1 MSKKRF
7 IKLDC
12 GEFDKTNETLVL
24 NDETL
29 AFLKDVRGMSD
40 HNLYFNKAL
49 STMFNSSMV
58 AYVPLAKTLGILTDK
73 ESSWSLK
80 LNEIQKVV
88 TDDVFAALSSYQSLA
103 QEKKRFGTAGD
114 ITELIIEIFNE
125 IEEKILIP
133 KRYESSKE
141 REMALKK
148 QRANSILS
156 RMERSFMDP
165 EMEQQVDW
173 AWKKWLYFDQNAYD
187 DTLQK
192 LRRTFGVHRLPD
204 IYQELNLTLHTGETV
219 IDIWRVFGALQR
231 IAEVPIYANNQIRVG
246 SRPKKEQKTTSWRF
260 EWKYKNQKYY
270 PTDEKMA
277 YFNQLHKMDLEGI
290 ADNSYL
296 KKMFPWKA
304 SLKAK
309 NLAAFGSLT
318 DSRKRNYLED
328 EHIDFLKSRQFMTE
342 LKKYLKLPNLWV
354 QKIIAEKL
362 LEMIEGDLKRILR
375 LNEKKGLTE
384 QYKTTMEAEKNRVRR
399 EKIAKIL
406 VRKLQNAEG
415 VWWVYGI
422 RRADW
427 PFVEPMLKA
436 ICMIE
441 YDWKSWD
448 IDDILQLFWLE
459 KEKNQIPRDQ
469 LSKKIINIAD
479 NKKAAILR
487 NMKRVMSRPEFLA
500 IFRQKPQKV
509 AVGNQVRWQYI
520 KTFKGIDY
528 FLIGTKK
535 QREIIVT
542 TKSPKKDEA
551 IREWEVVGLE
561 ITKIIP
567 WKKRSPQANHW
578 KIVQKPDIFNQ

>member
-1 MSKKRF
+1 
-7 IKLDC
+7 
-12 GEFDKTNETLVL
+12 
-24 NDETL
+24 
-29 AFLKDVRGMSD
+29 
-40 HNLYFNKAL
+40 
-49 STMFNSSMV
+49 
-58 AYVPLAKTLGILTDK
+58 
-73 ESSWSLK
+73 
-80 LNEIQKVV
+80 
-88 TDDVFAALSSYQSLA
+88 
-103 QEKKRFGTAGD
+103 
-114 ITELIIEIFNE
+114 
-125 IEEKILIP
+125 
-133 KRYESSKE
+133 
-141 REMALKK
+141 
-148 QRANSILS
+148 
-156 RMERSFMDP
+156 
-165 EMEQQVDW
+165 
-173 AWKKWLYFDQNAYD
+173 
-187 DTLQK
+187 
-192 LRRTFGVHRLPD
+192 
-204 IYQELNLTLHTGETV
+204 
-219 IDIWRVFGALQR
+219 
-231 IAEVPIYANNQIRVG
+231 
-246 SRPKKEQKTTSWRF
+246 
-260 EWKYKNQKYY
+260 
-270 PTDEKMA
+270 
-277 YFNQLHKMDLEGI
+277 
-290 ADNSYL
+290 
-296 KKMFPWKA
+296 
-304 SLKAK
+304 
-309 NLAAFGSLT
+309 
-318 DSRKRNYLED
+318 
-328 EHIDFLKSRQFMTE
+328 
-342 LKKYLKLPNLWV
+342 
-354 QKIIAEKL
+354 
-362 LEMIEGDLKRILR
+362 
-375 LNEKKGLTE
+375 
-384 QYKTTMEAEKNRVRR
+384 MEAEKNRVRR